1 MKKLV
6 AVLALFLSV
15 QFLHAAPGKNPKEEL
30 TEAQKVRLTEI
41 ENRIEVIKTM
51 DFSSMSKS
59 ERKEVRVE
67 LKEMKDEARGLG
79 SGVYLSIGA
88 IIIIILLLILIA

>member
-41 ENRIEVIKTM
+41 ENRIEVIFITGKP
-51 DFSSMSKS
+51 
-59 ERKEVRVE
+59 EVSRGPIFRA
-67 LKEMKDEARGLG
+67 ARGAP
-79 SGVYLSIGA
+79 LSSR
-88 IIIIILLLILIA
+88 